1 MIKLTLPAP
10 PLNRPYTTII
20 KAELSIK
27 SKTFVDNI
35 INNPQQVFVY
45 QTNKINEVKG
55 FLLNNPNNS
64 NTSIIGKYT
73 QYDANRDND
82 RYVFDMTGYFQYLSA
97 TPPLQ
102 EKNEILLS
110 IPYWTSS
117 FDRLIIDELPL
128 LKIYYAIYKE

>member
-1 MIKLTLPAP
+1 M
-10 PLNRPYTTII
+10 
-20 KAELSIK
+20 K
-27 SKTFVDNI
+27 SKA
-35 INNPQQVFVY
+35 
-45 QTNKINEVKG
+45 